1 MASFTAHWSEQEVV
15 APARATPYELK
26 YLSDIDNQRSLRFY
40 QTIIEF
46 FRGRPGVAH
55 DPAAFIKSG
64 LSEALV
70 FFYPLAGRLREIP
83 LDGRL
88 IVECTAEGVTFVEAD
103 ADVTLLEFGEPL
115 LPPYPCVEELLC
127 DLGDSKDIL
136 AKPLAFFQVT
146 RFRCGGFSVGMLL
159 CHTMY
164 DAVGVFKFL
173 EAIGDMA
180 RGEPQPTVLPVWER
194 ELLTS
199 CSAPSITRAHLG
211 YEPLADGDTADD
223 VMQTTPSADMIGQY
237 FFFGPAEISAIR
249 SSVPESLAKR
259 STVFELLAAVTW
271 RCRTAALGYEPN
283 KLVRFIVTLQSH
295 IVFPVAE
302 TTASELCGNPLSH
315 ALELVHKAKS
325 EANDEYVRSTV
336 ELLASR
342 KWPAVVLDRTFVVS
356 DLTALGED
364 RIDFGWGKRIAGGV
378 PMAADI
384 LTKLLSYFMKCKG
397 ADGEDCIVVPMYLP
411 KTAMDTF
418 AAQIS
423 IWTKKPSSRT
433 AATSSL

>member
-1 MASFTAHWSEQEVV
+1 
-15 APARATPYELK
+15 LC
-26 YLSDIDNQRSLRFY
+26 
-40 QTIIEF
+40 
-46 FRGRPGVAH
+46 
-55 DPAAFIKSG
+55 
-64 LSEALV
+64 EALV

-83 LDGRL
+83 PDGRL
-88 IVECTAEGVTFVEAD
+88 IVECTAVGVPFVEAD

-115 LPPYPCVEELLC
+115 LPPYPCVKELLC

-136 AKPLAFFQVT
+136 AKPLAFFQVI
-146 RFRCGGFSVGMLL
+146 RFRCGAFSVGMHL

-180 RGEPQPTVLPVWER
+180 RGEPQPTVLPVRER

-211 YEPLADGDTADD
+211 YEPLADGDTSDD
-223 VMQTTPSADMIGQY
+223 VMQTTPSAGMIGQY

-259 STVFELLAAVTW
+259 STVFELLAAVMW

-283 KLVRFIVTLQSH
+283 KLVRFMFAHNARRGWKRDPPIPH
-295 IVFPVAE
+295 GYYGCAIVFPVAE

-342 KWPAVVLDRTFVVS
+342 KWPALVLDRTFVVS

-423 IWTKKPSSRT
+423 IWTKKPGSRT

>member
-1 MASFTAHWSEQEVV
+1 MVNFTAHRCEQEVV

-26 YLSDIDNQRSLRFY
+26 YLSNIDNQRSLRFY

-46 FRGRPGVAH
+46 FRGRPGVA
-55 DPAAFIKSG
+55 AAFIKSG

-83 LDGRL
+83 PDGRL
-88 IVECTAEGVTFVEAD
+88 IVECTAEGVTIVEAG

-136 AKPLAFFQVT
+136 AKPLAFFQVS
-146 RFRCGGFSVGMLL
+146 RFRCGGFSVGMHL

-180 RGEPQPTVLPVWER
+180 RGEPQPTVLPVRER

-211 YEPLADGDTADD
+211 YEPLADGDTSDD

-271 RCRTAALGYEPN
+271 RCRTTALGYEPN
-283 KLVRFIVTLQSH
+283 KLVRFMFAHMHFWSLYPFGPRNQ
-295 IVFPVAE
+295 
-302 TTASELCGNPLSH
+302 
-315 ALELVHKAKS
+315 
-325 EANDEYVRSTV
+325 EAGRLRRAPCKLPSTV
-336 ELLASR
+336 NALS
-342 KWPAVVLDRTFVVS
+342 VLVMKNS
-356 DLTALGED
+356 NDLSKEQ
-364 RIDFGWGKRIAGGV
+364 INFGHCCNK
-378 PMAADI
+378 
-384 LTKLLSYFMKCKG
+384 
-397 ADGEDCIVVPMYLP
+397 
-411 KTAMDTF
+411 
-418 AAQIS
+418 
-423 IWTKKPSSRT
+423 
-433 AATSSL
+433 

>member
-1 MASFTAHWSEQEVV
+1 MVYNYLKQQWCEQEVA

-26 YLSDIDNQRSLRFY
+26 YLSDIDNQRSLRFH

-70 FFYPLAGRLREIP
+70 FFYPLAGQLREIP
-83 LDGRL
+83 PDGRL

-103 ADVTLLEFGEPL
+103 ADVTLLESGEPL

-136 AKPLAFFQVT
+136 AKPLAFFQVS
-146 RFRCGGFSVGMLL
+146 RFRCGGFSVGMHL

-180 RGEPQPTVLPVWER
+180 RGEPQPTVLPVRER

-211 YEPLADGDTADD
+211 YEPLADGDTSDD

-271 RCRTAALGYEPN
+271 RCRTTALGYEPN
-283 KLVRFIVTLQSH
+283 KLVRFMFAHNARRGWKRDPPIPH
-295 IVFPVAE
+295 GYYGCAIVFPVAE
-302 TTASELCGNPLSH
+302 TTASELS
-315 ALELVHKAKS
+315 
-325 EANDEYVRSTV
+325 
-336 ELLASR
+336 
-342 KWPAVVLDRTFVVS
+342 WTFVVS
-356 DLTALGED
+356 DLTALEED

-418 AAQIS
+418 RCTDFHLDQE
-423 IWTKKPSSRT
+423 TRKQDGCDELP
-433 AATSSL
+433 